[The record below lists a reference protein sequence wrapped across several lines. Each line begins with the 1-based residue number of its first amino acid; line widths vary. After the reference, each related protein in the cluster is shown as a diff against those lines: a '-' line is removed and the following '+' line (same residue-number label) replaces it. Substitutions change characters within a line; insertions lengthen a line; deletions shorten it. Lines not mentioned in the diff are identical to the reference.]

1 MWHRLNITAAVC
13 LLLLPAVVGAAD
25 NGLFFGAGLSS
36 RFMDGDGWY
45 SLTLDPAITYDYP
58 VDPSAEP
65 YTIVGY
71 FNVTDRYGYFLN
83 SRNLFG
89 FTPLVG
95 YRFNRRFSVT
105 LSFDYLLSED
115 GQRVRTSA
123 RYKTDSDDPIVYDDS
138 RLTQRVLSA
147 AGQFYPGLGGAF
159 ITAGIEYDYLKIE
172 IYTEPND
179 QVRMENFTYESSDNA
194 LGWFIGIGL
203 ERPIRPKITLVGM
216 TTYSFTDYDGDK
228 LFFGER
234 ADDFKLD
241 VGGFNAHLGF
251 RYYLH

>member
-1 MWHRLNITAAVC
+1 MLHRSIIAAVVC
-13 LLLLPAVVGAAD
+13 LLLLPALAVAAD
-25 NGLFFGAGLSS
+25 NGLFFGAGVSS

-89 FTPLVG
+89 FTPLLG

-105 LSFDYLLSED
+105 VSFDYLLSEN
-115 GQRVRTSA
+115 GHRVRTSA
-123 RYKTDSDDPIVYDDS
+123 RYKTDSDDPIVYDNS
-138 RLTQRVLSA
+138 RLTQRVLTA
-147 AGQFYPGLGGAF
+147 AGQFYPGLWGTL

-172 IYTEPND
+172 IYTETNT
-179 QVRMENFTYESSDNA
+179 QARMEDFAYESSDKT

-203 ERPIRPKITLVGM
+203 ERPVRPKITLVGI
-216 TTYSFTDYDGDK
+216 TTYSFTDYDGDR

-234 ADDFKLD
+234 TDDFELD

-251 RYYLH
+251 RYYLR